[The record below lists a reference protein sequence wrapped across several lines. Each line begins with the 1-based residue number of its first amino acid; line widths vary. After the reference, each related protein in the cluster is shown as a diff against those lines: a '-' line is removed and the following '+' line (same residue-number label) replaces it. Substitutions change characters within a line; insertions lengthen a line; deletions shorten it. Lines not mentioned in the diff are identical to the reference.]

1 MTIRIPQLLAWY
13 ARVLLLGGVGL
24 GVVVLLVDRRWL
36 GLPLATVALAVIV
49 VALRLSPV
57 RLSKYSYLTQS
68 GIPALVGVLTLPVS
82 AVVAALVAGIL
93 LADGLWV
100 RKPWRACW
108 INAGR
113 EILALLAAYGFYLL
127 VLRTSGV
134 TELSLDFLPAA
145 FTLAGVYFLSTRSL
159 FYFTLLVR
167 EKLEPAEQILIL
179 RWEIISYLLTLI
191 GAVIILAAVHLLAPA
206 GWLAVLLVLG
216 GLGLLTKRI
225 LEEAIAAEDLNK
237 VHQLESTVVGHAGL
251 GESFT
256 QIERLA
262 HRLLDWGD
270 FRIYR
275 VTGAEPVLAYRGT
288 FGRPNRGEPPPALE
302 PLRRQAIASVAPV
315 LVRDTARDERLGE
328 PVPEVRSLLLYP
340 IRFGDEVLGTIELE
354 HHKRQTY
361 GGRDL
366 VTMATITT
374 HVATA
379 IHIAELRRPLVST
392 VDQIGAQVGGL
403 ARVTE
408 SLRTTA
414 AALADAS
421 LAMRDGMAEQSAAAA
436 EGLEAT
442 TALARLSRDM
452 AAEGRQSA
460 EASRRAS
467 AVADESLTVIA
478 GAVGRLVE
486 LKQFVSESSTQ
497 VAALGAVTRRIT
509 GFLGTIREIADL
521 TNLIALNA
529 AIEAARAGRDGRGF
543 AVVADEVRALAVQA
557 LDVTRESTG
566 LVAEIA
572 TQVASVAAQ
581 MTRGQ
586 ATVADVEELSA
597 AAGEALEGIRQAT
610 LDAGERARQIAD
622 AAAAQQAAFDQLT
635 GRIEQ
640 VAAVSARTRAQTDTL
655 AEQAGEAARGQADL
669 EQAIRELEAVA
680 LHLQRIARH
689 FAVGA

>member
-1 MTIRIPQLLAWY
+1 VTVRVSRLIPAY
-13 ARVLLLGGVGL
+13 AQTLFVGGVTLGAAVLLI
-24 GVVVLLVDRRWL
+24 DRRWT
-36 GLPLATVALAVIV
+36 GLLLPTLALAVMVI
-49 VALRLSPV
+49 ALRIGPV

-68 GIPALVGVLTLPVS
+68 GIPALVGAMTFPAS
-82 AVVAALVAGIL
+82 SVVAALATGIVL
-93 LADGLWV
+93 GDVLWV
-100 RKPWRACW
+100 RKPWRAAW

-113 EILALLAAYGFYLL
+113 EIIALLAAYGFYLA
-127 VLRTSGV
+127 VLRATHIS
-134 TELSLDFLPAA
+134 ELSLDFLPAV
-145 FTLAGVYFLSTRSL
+145 FTLVGVYFLTTRAL

-167 EKLEPAEQILIL
+167 DKLEPAEQILIL
-179 RWEIISYLLTLI
+179 RWEIISYLLTVL
-191 GAVIILAAVHLLAPA
+191 GTAVVVAALHLLAPT

-237 VHQLESTVVGHAGL
+237 VHQLESTVLGNAQL
-251 GESFT
+251 GESFA

-275 VTGAEPVLAYRGT
+275 VTGAEPVLAYRGA
-288 FGRPNRGEPPPALE
+288 FGRPNRGEPSPAVE
-302 PLRRQAIASVAPV
+302 PLRRQVVAETSPA
-315 LVRDTARDERLGE
+315 LVGDTANDPRIAE
-328 PVPEVRSLLLYP
+328 PMPDVRSLLVFP
-340 IRFGDEVLGTIELE
+340 IRFGDEILGTIELE
-354 HHKRQTY
+354 HHKRRTY

-366 VTMATITT
+366 ITMATITT

-392 VDQIGAQVGGL
+392 VDQIGAQVSGL

-408 SLRTTA
+408 ALRTTA
-414 AALADAS
+414 AALAEAS
-421 LAMRDGMAEQSAAAA
+421 LAMRDGMAEQTAAAA
-436 EGLEAT
+436 QGLEAT

-452 AAEGRQSA
+452 AADGRKSA
-460 EASRRAS
+460 DASRRAS
-467 AVADESLTVIA
+467 EVADRNRAVIA

-486 LKQFVSESSTQ
+486 LKQFVSDSSAQ
-497 VAALGAVTRRIT
+497 VTALGGVTKRIT

-529 AIEAARAGRDGRGF
+529 AIEAARAGREGRGF

-557 LDVTRESTG
+557 LEVTRESSA
-566 LVAEIA
+566 LVAEIGA
-572 TQVASVAAQ
+572 QVASVARE

-586 ATVADVEELSA
+586 ETVADVEELSA
-597 AAGEALEGIRQAT
+597 AAGQALEAILQAT
-610 LDAGERARQIAD
+610 VEAGTRAQQIAE
-622 AAAAQQAAFDQLT
+622 AAAAQQSAFEQLT

-640 VAAVSARTRAQTDTL
+640 VAAVSARTRVQTDTL

-669 EQAIRELEAVA
+669 EGAIRELEAVA
-680 LHLQRIARH
+680 THLQRIARH

>member
-1 MTIRIPQLLAWY
+1 MTLQLPRLLVWY
-13 ARVLLLGGVGL
+13 ARLLLAGGVTL
-24 GVVVLLVDRRWL
+24 GVVVLLLDRRWTE
-36 GLPLATVALAVIV
+36 LPLPTLALTVMV
-49 VALRLSPV
+49 VALRIGPV

-68 GIPALVGVLTLPVS
+68 AIPALVGVLALPVS
-82 AVVAALVAGIL
+82 VAVAALGAGIV
-93 LADGLWV
+93 LADVGWV
-100 RKPWRACW
+100 RKPWRAAW

-113 EILALLAAYGFYLL
+113 EILALLAAFGFYAL
-127 VLRTSGV
+127 VLRATGV

-145 FTLAGVYFLSTRSL
+145 FTLAGVYFLATRAL

-191 GAVIILAAVHLLAPA
+191 GAVAILAAVHLLAPA

-237 VHQLESTVVGHAGL
+237 VHQLETTLL
-251 GESFT
+251 GNGQLNESFS

-275 VTGAEPVLAYRGT
+275 VTGGEPALAYRGA
-288 FGRPNRGEPPPALE
+288 FGRPERGEPSPAAD
-302 PLRRQAIASVAPV
+302 PLRRQVIAELTPA
-315 LVRDTARDERLGE
+315 LVRDTVRDARIGE
-328 PVPEVRSLLLYP
+328 PMPEVRSLVVYP

-361 GGRDL
+361 GARDL

-374 HVATA
+374 HIATA
-379 IHIAELRRPLVST
+379 IHIAELRRPLMST
-392 VDQIGAQVGGL
+392 VDQIGAQVSGL

-408 SLRTTA
+408 ALRTAA

-421 LAMRDGMAEQSAAAA
+421 LAMRNGMAEQTAAAA
-436 EGLEAT
+436 QGLEAT
-442 TALARLSRDM
+442 TALARVSRDM
-452 AAEGRQSA
+452 AADGRKSA

-467 AVADESLTVIA
+467 VVADESRAVIA

-486 LKQFVSESSTQ
+486 LKQFVSDSSAQ
-497 VAALGAVTRRIT
+497 VTALGGVTRRIT

-529 AIEAARAGRDGRGF
+529 AIEAARAGREGRGF
-543 AVVADEVRALAVQA
+543 AAVADEVRALAAQA
-557 LDVTRESTG
+557 VEVTRESSS
-566 LVAEIA
+566 LVAEIV
-572 TQVASVAAQ
+572 TQMASVAQQ

-586 ATVADVEELSA
+586 ETVADVEELSA
-597 AAGEALEGIRQAT
+597 AAGEALEGILQAT
-610 LDAGERARQIAD
+610 VEAGERARQIAD

-640 VAAVSARTRAQTDTL
+640 VAAVSARTRVQTDTL
-655 AEQAGEAARGQADL
+655 ADQAGEAARGQADL
-669 EQAIRELEAVA
+669 ERAIRELEAVA
-680 LHLQRIARH
+680 THLQQIARR
-689 FAVGA
+689 FAVGG

>member
-1 MTIRIPQLLAWY
+1 MRVRIPQLLAWY
-13 ARVLLLGGVGL
+13 ARVLSVGGVTLGL
-24 GVVVLLVDRRWL
+24 VVLLLDRRWTDLLLPALALAVMVVVLRV
-36 GLPLATVALAVIV
+36 G
-49 VALRLSPV
+49 PV

-68 GIPALVGVLTLPVS
+68 GIPALVGVLTLPAS
-82 AVVAALVAGIL
+82 TVVLALGAGIV
-93 LADGLWV
+93 LADGFWV

-127 VLRTSGV
+127 VLRASGV

-145 FTLAGVYFLSTRSL
+145 FALAGVYFLATRAL

-167 EKLEPAEQILIL
+167 DKLEPAEQILIL

-191 GAVIILAAVHLLAPA
+191 GSIIIMVAIHLLAPA

-237 VHQLESTVVGHAGL
+237 VHQLESTLL
-251 GESFT
+251 GNAQLNESFS

-275 VTGAEPVLAYRGT
+275 VTGAEPALAYRGS
-288 FGRPNRGEPPPALE
+288 FGRPDRGDPSPGAE
-302 PLRRQAIASVAPV
+302 PLRRQVIADMTPV
-315 LVRDTARDERLGE
+315 LVRDTVHDERINE
-328 PVPEVRSLLLYP
+328 PIPDVRSLVVYP
-340 IRFGDEVLGTIELE
+340 IRFGDEILGTMELE

-361 GGRDL
+361 GNRDL

-408 SLRTTA
+408 ALRTTA

-421 LAMRDGMAEQSAAAA
+421 LAMRDGMAEQSTAAAQ
-436 EGLEAT
+436 GLEAT

-452 AAEGRQSA
+452 AADGRQSA
-460 EASRRAS
+460 EASRRAWV
-467 AVADESLTVIA
+467 VADESRAVIA

-486 LKQFVSESSTQ
+486 LKQFVSESSAQ

-529 AIEAARAGRDGRGF
+529 AIEAARAGREGRGF

-557 LDVTRESTG
+557 LDVTRESAS
-566 LVAEIA
+566 LVADIA
-572 TQVASVAAQ
+572 TQVTSVAAQ

-586 ATVADVEELSA
+586 ETVADVEELSA
-597 AAGEALEGIRQAT
+597 AAGDALEGIRQAT
-610 LDAGERARQIAD
+610 LEAGERARQIAD

-655 AEQAGEAARGQADL
+655 ADQAGEAARGQADL
-669 EQAIRELEAVA
+669 EGAIRELEGVA

>member
-1 MTIRIPQLLAWY
+1 VSIRISRLLPRY
-13 ARVLLLGGVGL
+13 AQVLLVGGLLLGGI
-24 GVVVLLVDRRWL
+24 VLALDRRWL
-36 GLPLATVALAVIV
+36 ALPIPTLILVALVAVLR
-49 VALRLSPV
+49 VAPV

-68 GIPALVGVLTLPVS
+68 GIPALVGAVAVGAS
-82 AVVAALVAGIL
+82 AVVAALGAGTV
-93 LADGLWV
+93 LADVFWV
-100 RKPWRACW
+100 RRPWRAAW

-113 EILALLAAYGFYLL
+113 EIIAFLTAYGFYAF
-127 VLRTSGV
+127 VLRLTGV
-134 TELSLDFLPAA
+134 SELTIDFLPAG
-145 FTLAGVYFLSTRSL
+145 FTLVAIYFLASRGL
-159 FYFTLLVR
+159 FYFTLMVR
-167 EKLEPAEQILIL
+167 DKLESAEQILIL

-191 GAVIILAAVHLLAPA
+191 GAIVVVAAVHLLAPA
-206 GWLAVLLVLG
+206 GWVAVMLMLG

-237 VHQLESTVVGHAGL
+237 VHQLESTVL
-251 GESFT
+251 GNAQLSESFT

-275 VTGAEPVLAYRGT
+275 VTDTAPVLAYRGA
-288 FGRPNRGEPPPALE
+288 FGRPDRGDP
-302 PLRRQAIASVAPV
+302 APV
-315 LVRDTARDERLGE
+315 LELVRRQVVTDVAPALMKDTARDPRIDE
-328 PVPEVRSLLLYP
+328 PIPQVRSLLIYP

-366 VTMATITT
+366 ITMATITT

-408 SLRTTA
+408 ALRTTA

-421 LAMRDGMAEQSAAAA
+421 VAMRDAMAQQSSAAAQ
-436 EGLEAT
+436 GLEAT

-452 AAEGRQSA
+452 AVEGRKSA
-460 EASRRAS
+460 DASQRAS
-467 AVADESLTVIA
+467 EVADRNRAVIA

-486 LKQFVSESSTQ
+486 LKQFVADSSSQ
-497 VAALGAVTRRIT
+497 VTALGGVTRRIT
-509 GFLGTIREIADL
+509 GFMGTIREIADL

-529 AIEAARAGRDGRGF
+529 AIEAARAGREGRGF

-557 LDVTRESTG
+557 LEVTRESSS
-566 LVAEIA
+566 LLAEIA
-572 TQVASVAAQ
+572 VQMATIAQ
-581 MTRGQ
+581 QMARGQ
-586 ATVADVEELSA
+586 EAVADVEELSG
-597 AAGEALEGIRQAT
+597 AAGTALEAILQAT
-610 LDAGERARQIAD
+610 GEAGSRARQIAD
-622 AAAAQQAAFDQLT
+622 AAAAQQSAFEQLT

-640 VAAVSARTRAQTDTL
+640 VAAVTARTQAQTDTL
-655 AEQAGEAARGQADL
+655 AEQATEAARGQADL
-669 EQAIRELEAVA
+669 ERAIRELEGVA
-680 LHLQRIARH
+680 SHLQRIARH

>member
-1 MTIRIPQLLAWY
+1 MTVRVSRLLPAY
-13 ARVLLLGGVGL
+13 AQVLLVGGMGTAAAA
-24 GVVVLLVDRRWL
+24 LLVDRRWTGVL
-36 GLPLATVALAVIV
+36 LPTLVLALMVIGLRIG
-49 VALRLSPV
+49 PV

-68 GIPALVGVLTLPVS
+68 GIPALLGAMTLPAS
-82 AVVAALVAGIL
+82 ATVAALGTGIVL
-93 LADGLWV
+93 SDVLWV
-100 RKPWRACW
+100 RKPWRAAW

-113 EILALLAAYGFYLL
+113 EIIALLAAYGFYLA
-127 VLRTSGV
+127 VLKATHVS
-134 TELSLDFLPAA
+134 ELSLDFLPAA
-145 FTLAGVYFLSTRSL
+145 FTLVGVYFLTSRAL

-167 EKLEPAEQILIL
+167 DKLEAAEQILIL
-179 RWEIISYLLTLI
+179 RWEIISYLLTVL
-191 GAVIILAAVHLLAPA
+191 GTAVLVAALHLLAPA

-237 VHQLESTVVGHAGL
+237 VHQLESTVLGNAQL
-251 GESFT
+251 GESFA

-275 VTGAEPVLAYRGT
+275 VTGAEPVLAYRGA
-288 FGRPNRGEPPPALE
+288 FGRPNRGDPSPAVE
-302 PLRRQAIASVAPV
+302 PLRRQVVAETAPA
-315 LVRDTARDERLGE
+315 LVGDTANDPRIAE
-328 PVPEVRSLLLYP
+328 PMPDVRSLLVFP
-340 IRFGDEVLGTIELE
+340 IRFGDEILGTIELE
-354 HHKRQTY
+354 HHKRRTY
-361 GGRDL
+361 GDRDL
-366 VTMATITT
+366 ITMATITT

-408 SLRTTA
+408 ALRTTA

-421 LAMRDGMAEQSAAAA
+421 LAMRDGMGEQSAAAA
-436 EGLEAT
+436 QGLEAT

-452 AAEGRQSA
+452 AADGRKSA
-460 EASRRAS
+460 DASKRAS
-467 AVADESLTVIA
+467 EVADRNRAVIA

-486 LKQFVSESSTQ
+486 LKQFVSDSSAQ
-497 VAALGAVTRRIT
+497 VTALGEVTKRIT
-509 GFLGTIREIADL
+509 GFLSTIREIADL

-529 AIEAARAGRDGRGF
+529 AIEAARAGREGRGF

-557 LDVTRESTG
+557 LEVTRESSA
-566 LVAEIA
+566 LVAEIGG
-572 TQVASVAAQ
+572 QVASVAREMA
-581 MTRGQ
+581 RGQ
-586 ATVADVEELSA
+586 DTVADVEELSA
-597 AAGEALEGIRQAT
+597 AAGQALEAILQAT
-610 LDAGERARQIAD
+610 GEAGTRAQQIAE
-622 AAAAQQAAFDQLT
+622 AAAAQQSAFEQLT

-669 EQAIRELEAVA
+669 EGAIRELEAVA
-680 LHLQRIARH
+680 THLQRIARH
-689 FAVGA
+689 FAVGT

>member
-1 MTIRIPQLLAWY
+1 MRVRIPRLLAWY
-13 ARVLLLGGVGL
+13 AQLLFVGGVTL
-24 GVVVLLVDRRWL
+24 GAVVLLVDRRWI
-36 GLPLATVALAVIV
+36 GLLLPVLAFTVMV
-49 VALRLSPV
+49 VALRVGPV

-82 AVVAALVAGIL
+82 AVVLALGAGIV

-145 FTLAGVYFLSTRSL
+145 FTLAGVYFLATRAL

-191 GAVIILAAVHLLAPA
+191 GSIIIMGAIHLLAPA

-237 VHQLESTVVGHAGL
+237 VHQLESTVL
-251 GESFT
+251 GNAQLSESFS

-275 VTGAEPVLAYRGT
+275 VTGAEPALAYRGS
-288 FGRPNRGEPPPALE
+288 FGRPGRGEPSPSAE
-302 PLRRQAIASVAPV
+302 PLRRQVIADMTPV
-315 LVRDTARDERLGE
+315 LVRDTVRDERITE
-328 PVPEVRSLLLYP
+328 PMPDVRSLVVYP
-340 IRFGDEVLGTIELE
+340 IRFGDEILGTIELE

-392 VDQIGAQVGGL
+392 VDQIGVQVGGL

-408 SLRTTA
+408 ALRTTA

-421 LAMRDGMAEQSAAAA
+421 LAMRDGMVEQSAAAA
-436 EGLEAT
+436 QGLEAT

-467 AVADESLTVIA
+467 VVADESRAVIA

-486 LKQFVSESSTQ
+486 LKRFVGESSAQ

-529 AIEAARAGRDGRGF
+529 AIEAARAGREGRGF

-557 LDVTRESTG
+557 LDVTRESSS

-572 TQVASVAAQ
+572 TQVTSVAAQ

-586 ATVADVEELSA
+586 ETVADVEELSA

-610 LDAGERARQIAD
+610 LEAGERARQIAD
-622 AAAAQQAAFDQLT
+622 AAAAQQSAFDQLT

-640 VAAVSARTRAQTDTL
+640 VAAVSARTRVQTDTL
-655 AEQAGEAARGQADL
+655 ADQAGEAARGQADL
-669 EQAIRELEAVA
+669 EAAIRELEAVA

>member
-1 MTIRIPQLLAWY
+1 VKIRVASLINWY
-13 ARVLLLGGVGL
+13 AQALLVGGVTLGL
-24 GVVVLLVDRRWL
+24 VVLLIDRRWTSL
-36 GLPLATVALAVIV
+36 LIPTLALAILVM
-49 VALRLSPV
+49 ALRIGPV

-68 GIPALVGVLTLPVS
+68 GIPALVGAMTLPTS
-82 AVVAALVAGIL
+82 SVVAALASGIVVG
-93 LADGLWV
+93 DVLWV
-100 RKPWRACW
+100 RKPSRAAW

-113 EILALLAAYGFYLL
+113 EIIALLVAYGFYAA
-127 VLRTSGV
+127 VLRATGV
-134 TELSLDFLPAA
+134 SELSLDFLPAA
-145 FTLAGVYFLSTRSL
+145 FTLVGVYFLSTRAL

-167 EKLEPAEQILIL
+167 DKLEAAEQVLIL
-179 RWEIISYLLTLI
+179 RWEIISYLLTVLGTI
-191 GAVIILAAVHLLAPA
+191 VVVGALHLLAPA
-206 GWLAVLLVLG
+206 GWVAVLLVLG

-237 VHQLESTVVGHAGL
+237 VHQLESTVLGNAQL
-251 GESFT
+251 GESFA

-275 VTGAEPVLAYRGT
+275 VTGAEPTLAYRGA
-288 FGRPNRGEPPPALE
+288 FGRPSRTEPSGAVE
-302 PLRRQAIASVAPV
+302 PLRRQVVADSVPA
-315 LVRDTARDERLGE
+315 LIGDTANDPRITE
-328 PVPEVRSLLLYP
+328 PMPDVRSLVVYP
-340 IRFGDEVLGTIELE
+340 IRFGDEILGTIELE
-354 HHKRQTY
+354 HHKRRTY
-361 GGRDL
+361 GARDL

-408 SLRTTA
+408 ALRTTA

-421 LAMRDGMAEQSAAAA
+421 LAMRDSMGEQSVAAAQ
-436 EGLEAT
+436 GLEAT
-442 TALARLSRDM
+442 TALARVSRDM
-452 AAEGRQSA
+452 AVEGRMSA
-460 EASRRAS
+460 DASQRAS
-467 AVADESLTVIA
+467 EVADRNRAVIA

-486 LKQFVSESSTQ
+486 LKQFVSDSSAQ
-497 VAALGAVTRRIT
+497 VTALGGVTRRIT

-529 AIEAARAGRDGRGF
+529 AIEAARAGREGRGF

-557 LDVTRESTG
+557 LEVTRESSA
-566 LVAEIA
+566 LVAEIGA
-572 TQVASVAAQ
+572 QVASVARE
-581 MTRGQ
+581 MTRGEE
-586 ATVADVEELSA
+586 TVADVEELSA
-597 AAGEALEGIRQAT
+597 AAGQALEAILQAT
-610 LDAGERARQIAD
+610 VEAGTRAQQIAE
-622 AAAAQQAAFDQLT
+622 AAAAQQSAFEQLT

-655 AEQAGEAARGQADL
+655 AAQASEAAQGQSDL
-669 EQAIRELEAVA
+669 EAAIRELEAVA
-680 LHLQRIARH
+680 AHLQRIARH

>member
-1 MTIRIPQLLAWY
+1 VSIRISRLLPRY
-13 ARVLLLGGVGL
+13 AQVLLVGGLLLGGI
-24 GVVVLLVDRRWL
+24 VLALDRRWL
-36 GLPLATVALAVIV
+36 ALPIPTLILVALVAVLR
-49 VALRLSPV
+49 VAPV

-68 GIPALVGVLTLPVS
+68 GIPALVGAVAVGAS
-82 AVVAALVAGIL
+82 AVVAALGAGTV
-93 LADGLWV
+93 LADVFWV
-100 RKPWRACW
+100 RRPWRAAW

-113 EILALLAAYGFYLL
+113 EIIAFLTAYGFYAF
-127 VLRTSGV
+127 VLRLTGV
-134 TELSLDFLPAA
+134 SELTIDFLPAG
-145 FTLAGVYFLSTRSL
+145 FTLVAIYFLASRGL
-159 FYFTLLVR
+159 FYFTLMVR
-167 EKLEPAEQILIL
+167 DKLESAEQILIL

-191 GAVIILAAVHLLAPA
+191 GAIVVVAAVHLLAPA
-206 GWLAVLLVLG
+206 GWVAVTLVLG

-237 VHQLESTVVGHAGL
+237 VHQLESTVL
-251 GESFT
+251 GNAQLSESFT

-275 VTGAEPVLAYRGT
+275 VTDTAPVLAYRGA
-288 FGRPNRGEPPPALE
+288 FGRPDRGDP
-302 PLRRQAIASVAPV
+302 APV
-315 LVRDTARDERLGE
+315 LEPVRRQVVTDVAPALMKDTARDPRIDE
-328 PVPEVRSLLLYP
+328 PIPQVRSLLIYP

-366 VTMATITT
+366 ITMATITT

-408 SLRTTA
+408 ALRTTA

-421 LAMRDGMAEQSAAAA
+421 VAMRDAMAQQSSAAAQ
-436 EGLEAT
+436 GLEAT

-452 AAEGRQSA
+452 AVEGRKSA
-460 EASRRAS
+460 DASQRAS
-467 AVADESLTVIA
+467 EVADRNRAVIA

-486 LKQFVSESSTQ
+486 LKQFVADSSSQ
-497 VAALGAVTRRIT
+497 VTALGGVTRRIT
-509 GFLGTIREIADL
+509 GFMGTIREIADL

-529 AIEAARAGRDGRGF
+529 AIEAARAGREGRGF

-557 LDVTRESTG
+557 LEVTRESSS
-566 LVAEIA
+566 LLAEIA
-572 TQVASVAAQ
+572 VQMATIAQ
-581 MTRGQ
+581 QMARGQ
-586 ATVADVEELSA
+586 EAVADVEELSG
-597 AAGEALEGIRQAT
+597 AAGTALEAILQAT
-610 LDAGERARQIAD
+610 GEAGSRARQIAD
-622 AAAAQQAAFDQLT
+622 AAGAQQSAFEQLT

-640 VAAVSARTRAQTDTL
+640 VAAVTARTQAQTDTL
-655 AEQAGEAARGQADL
+655 AEQATEAARGQADL
-669 EQAIRELEAVA
+669 ERAIRELEGVA
-680 LHLQRIARH
+680 SHLQRIARH

>member
-1 MTIRIPQLLAWY
+1 VTLRISPLLTWY
-13 ARVLLLGGVGL
+13 ARFLLLGGITL
-24 GVVVLLVDRRWL
+24 GAAVLVLDRRWVGLLLPTL
-36 GLPLATVALAVIV
+36 GLTAMVAV
-49 VALRLSPV
+49 LRAGPV

-68 GIPALVGVLTLPVS
+68 GIPTLVGALTLPAS
-82 AVVAALVAGIL
+82 CVVAALGVGIVVADV
-93 LADGLWV
+93 AWV
-100 RKPWRACW
+100 RKPWIAAW

-113 EILALLAAYGFYLL
+113 DIVAFIAAYGFYAL
-127 VLRTSGV
+127 VLRASGV
-134 TELSLDFLPAA
+134 TELTLDFLPAA
-145 FTLAGVYFLSTRSL
+145 FALIGVYFVATRAL

-167 EKLEPAEQILIL
+167 DKLESAEQILIL
-179 RWEIISYLLTLI
+179 RWEIISYLLTVI
-191 GAVIILAAVHLLAPA
+191 GTIVVVAALHLLAPA

-237 VHQLESTVVGHAGL
+237 VHQLESTVL
-251 GESFT
+251 GNAQLSESFT

-275 VTGAEPVLAYRGT
+275 VTGAEPALAYRGA
-288 FGRPNRGEPPPALE
+288 FGRPDRGEPPRAAE
-302 PLRRQAIASVAPV
+302 PLRRRVVAEVTP
-315 LVRDTARDERLGE
+315 LLIRDTAHDARIAE
-328 PVPEVRSLLLYP
+328 PIPYVRSLLVYP

-392 VDQIGAQVGGL
+392 VDQIGIQVEGL

-408 SLRTTA
+408 ALRATA

-421 LAMRDGMAEQSAAAA
+421 FAMRDGMAEQSAAAA
-436 EGLEAT
+436 QGLEAT
-442 TALARLSRDM
+442 TALSLLSRNM
-452 AAEGRQSA
+452 AVEGRRSA
-460 EASRRAS
+460 DASQRA
-467 AVADESLTVIA
+467 ADVADRNRAVIA

-486 LKQFVSESSTQ
+486 LKRFVSDSSAQ
-497 VAALGAVTRRIT
+497 VTALGAVTRRIT

-529 AIEAARAGRDGRGF
+529 AIEAARAGREGRGF

-557 LDVTRESTG
+557 LEATRESSG

-572 TQVASVAAQ
+572 TQVASVVKE

-586 ATVADVEELSA
+586 ETVSDVEELSG
-597 AAGEALEGIRQAT
+597 AAGQALEAIFQAT
-610 LDAGERARQIAD
+610 VEAGARAQQIAD
-622 AAAAQQAAFDQLT
+622 AAAAQQTAFEQLT
-635 GRIEQ
+635 SRIEQ
-640 VAAVSARTRAQTDTL
+640 VAAVSERTRTQTDTL
-655 AEQAGEAARGQADL
+655 ADQAGEAARGQADL
-669 EQAIRELEAVA
+669 ERAIRELEGVA
-680 LHLQRIARH
+680 THLQRIARH
-689 FAVGA
+689 FAVEA